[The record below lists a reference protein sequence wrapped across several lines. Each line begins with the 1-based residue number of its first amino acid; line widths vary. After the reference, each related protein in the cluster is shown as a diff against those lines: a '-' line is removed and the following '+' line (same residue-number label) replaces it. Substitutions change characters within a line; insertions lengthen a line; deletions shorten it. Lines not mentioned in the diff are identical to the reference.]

1 MDMASVCKS
10 GQIFR
15 KRLEMEHLIA
25 EQEVVEHKRQAA
37 SDPPPE
43 ETIPDINVGTHFFK
57 QRYLFAFATQGEV
70 INHLRTQTLS
80 EEVNRTTDILLKWQE
95 QRPKVQQFEL
105 TERGI
110 ADSSSL
116 EDLPLD
122 FSATLQGI
130 ADHALFRKTFMH
142 LPFSFALVEIDKLV
156 APQRSVNLDY
166 VERLQVAFRDKTSLS
181 ELISI
186 CLSPVREMPPIQ
198 HLEVANNTHM
208 FSSPNTDLRFLGAF
222 FKKLRPE
229 DLQFAEL
236 GGIPAA
242 AIITFIGYGGAPVNV
257 FRWENRLVL
266 NNGFH
271 RLFALRSLGVT
282 SVPVVV
288 QHVQNIQL
296 EFPSI
301 VGGLPREYLLGVAR
315 PVLMKD
321 FFEDGLCVTLNAKR
335 RVRGIS
341 VQAAVG
347 QFDVPS

>member
-1 MDMASVCKS
+1 MMFFDVGATFLWTPIEQQSAKNANERAWYDGRRKS
-10 GQIFR
+10 RIQ
-15 KRLEMEHLIA
+15 
-25 EQEVVEHKRQAA
+25 
-37 SDPPPE
+37 
-43 ETIPDINVGTHFFK
+43 
-57 QRYLFAFATQGEV
+57 
-70 INHLRTQTLS
+70 
-80 EEVNRTTDILLKWQE
+80 
-95 QRPKVQQFEL
+95 
-105 TERGI
+105 
-110 ADSSSL
+110 
-116 EDLPLD
+116 
-122 FSATLQGI
+122 
-130 ADHALFRKTFMH
+130 TFMH

-321 FFEDGLCVTLNAKR
+321 FFEDGFCVTLNAKR

>member
-1 MDMASVCKS
+1 MSREDRLQRM
-10 GQIFR
+10 QRLFR
-15 KRLEMEHLIA
+15 MRRSISMNQLMTELEVKRA
-25 EQEVVEHKRQAA
+25 TV
-37 SDPPPE
+37 
-43 ETIPDINVGTHFFK
+43 T
-57 QRYLFAFATQGEV
+57 RYLSYLKNTFG
-70 INHLRTQTLS
+70 IPILWDS
-80 EEVNRTTDILLKWQE
+80 TT
-95 QRPKVQQFEL
+95 
-105 TERGI
+105 RGY
-110 ADSSSL
+110 
-116 EDLPLD
+116 
-122 FSATLQGI
+122 
-130 ADHALFRKTFMH
+130 R
-142 LPFSFALVEIDKLV
+142 V
-156 APQRSVNLDY
+156 AG
-166 VERLQVAFRDKTSLS
+166 TG
-181 ELISI
+181 
-186 CLSPVREMPPIQ
+186 IQ

-321 FFEDGLCVTLNAKR
+321 FFEDGFCVTLNAKR